1 MIQLTIAEAHMTR
14 LLGLVL
20 AFLLAVTAPTL
31 AQVCNDDVP
40 PPPPQGDKPST

>member
-1 MIQLTIAEAHMTR
+1 MIR
-14 LLGLVL
+14 LLSLVL
-20 AFLLAVTAPTL
+20 VFLFTATAPVL